1 MNRKTKDLILIYICF
16 ALFAASL
23 IIWGITLKSR
33 KDKMAQPQEV
43 IQEQQAEVPIVY
55 DRPMENPAAQV
66 EAIQQLPE
74 FPSGDEFAAAAS
86 FLNAYGYDA
95 MIEDLIPCMNYSEDN
110 FVEAYVGDATTNT
123 GYCFSGSLVICMNNY
138 LAPQNTPLR
147 TINQSGI
154 SWEDFKNY
162 INSGQ
167 PMIVWFTNDYNLPRF
182 TDITCNNY
190 YTMYENAHCVVV
202 YGIENG
208 IVAFADSLNENN
220 GGKVGIPED
229 EFRQIWE
236 ACGSQCI
243 GTFCVNR

>member
-16 ALFAASL
+16 ALFVAGL
-23 IIWGITLKSR
+23 LIWGTTLKSC
-33 KDKMAQPQEV
+33 KDQMTQPQETV
-43 IQEQQAEVPIVY
+43 QEQQAEIPIVY
-55 DRPMENPAAQV
+55 DRPMENQIAQV
-66 EAIQQLPE
+66 EAVQQLPE

-95 MIEDLIPCMNYSEDN
+95 TIEDLIPCMNYSEDN
-110 FVEAYVGDATTNT
+110 FIEAYVGDATTDT
-123 GYCFSGSLVICMNNY
+123 GYCFAGSLVICMNNY
-138 LAPQNTPLR
+138 LVPQKASFR
-147 TINQSGI
+147 TVNKSGI
-154 SWEDFKNY
+154 SWEEFKSY

-167 PMIVWFTNDYNLPRF
+167 PMIVWFTNDYTAPRF
-182 TDITCNNY
+182 TNITYNNY
-190 YTMYENAHCVVV
+190 FTMYENAHCVVV

-243 GTFCVNR
+243 GTYYVNR

>member
-1 MNRKTKDLILIYICF
+1 MKRKTKDLILIYICF
-16 ALFAASL
+16 ALFAVGL
-23 IIWGITLKSR
+23 VIWGITLKSC
-33 KDKMAQPQEV
+33 KDQMTQPQEV
-43 IQEQQAEVPIVY
+43 VQKQQAEVPIVY
-55 DRPMENPAAQV
+55 DRPMENPAARV

-95 MIEDLIPCMNYSEDN
+95 TIENLIPCMNYSEDN
-110 FVEAYVGDATTNT
+110 FIEAYVGDATTDT
-123 GYCFSGSLVICMNNY
+123 GYCFAGSLVICMNNY
-138 LAPQNTPLR
+138 LVPHKASVR
-147 TINQSGI
+147 TVNKSGI
-154 SWEDFKNY
+154 SWEGFKNY

-167 PMIVWFTNDYNLPRF
+167 PMIVWFTNDYNSPRF
-182 TDITCNNY
+182 TDITYNNY
-190 YTMYENAHCVVV
+190 FTMYENAHCEVV

-243 GTFCVNR
+243 GVYYPN

>member
-1 MNRKTKDLILIYICF
+1 MKRKTKDLILIYICF
-16 ALFAASL
+16 ALFAVGL
-23 IIWGITLKSR
+23 VIWGITLKSC
-33 KDKMAQPQEV
+33 KDQIAQPQEIV
-43 IQEQQAEVPIVY
+43 QEQQEKEVPIVY
-55 DRPMENPAAQV
+55 DRPMENLTARV

-74 FPSGDEFAAAAS
+74 YPSGDEFAAAAS

-95 MIEDLIPCMNYSEDN
+95 TIENLIPCMNYSEDN
-110 FVEAYVGDATTNT
+110 FIEAYVGDATTDT
-123 GYCFSGSLVICMNNY
+123 GYCFAGSLVICMNNY
-138 LAPQNTPLR
+138 LVQKNEYVLTV
-147 TINQSGI
+147 NKSGI
-154 SWEDFKNY
+154 SWEEFKNY

-167 PMIVWFTNDYNLPRF
+167 PMIVWFTNDYNSPRF
-182 TDITCNNY
+182 TDITYNNY
-190 YTMYENAHCVVV
+190 FTMYENAHCVVV

-243 GTFCVNR
+243 GVYYPN

>member
-1 MNRKTKDLILIYICF
+1 MKRKTKDLILIYICF
-16 ALFAASL
+16 ALFAVGL
-23 IIWGITLKSR
+23 VIWGITLKSC
-33 KDKMAQPQEV
+33 KYQMTQPQEV
-43 IQEQQAEVPIVY
+43 VQKQQAEVPIIY
-55 DRPMENPAAQV
+55 DRPMENPAARV
-66 EAIQQLPE
+66 EAVQQLPK

-95 MIEDLIPCMNYSEDN
+95 TIEDLIPCMNYSEDN
-110 FVEAYVGDATTNT
+110 FIEAYVGDATTDT
-123 GYCFSGSLVICMNNY
+123 GYCFAGSLVICMNNY
-138 LAPQNTPLR
+138 LVPQKASVR
-147 TINQSGI
+147 TVNKSGI
-154 SWEDFKNY
+154 SWEGFKNY

-167 PMIVWFTNDYNLPRF
+167 PMIVWFTNDYNSPCF
-182 TDITCNNY
+182 TDITYNNY
-190 YTMYENAHCVVV
+190 FTMCENAHCVVV

-243 GTFCVNR
+243 GVYYPN

>member
-1 MNRKTKDLILIYICF
+1 MERKTKDSIFIYVCSI
-16 ALFAASL
+16 LFAIVLA
-23 IIWGITLKSR
+23 IWSVTLKSC
-33 KDKMAQPQEV
+33 KDQMTQPQEV
-43 IQEQQAEVPIVY
+43 AQEQQAKVPIIY
-55 DRPMENPAAQV
+55 DRPTENPVAQV
-66 EAIQQLPE
+66 EAVQQLPE

-110 FVEAYVGDATTNT
+110 FVEAYVGDATTDT
-123 GYCFSGSLVICMNNY
+123 GYCFAGSLVICMNNY
-138 LAPQNTPLR
+138 LVPQKASVR
-147 TINQSGI
+147 TVNKSGI
-154 SWEDFKNY
+154 SWEEFKNY
-162 INSGQ
+162 INLGQ
-167 PMIVWFTNDYNLPRF
+167 PMIVWFTNDYNFPRF

-208 IVAFADSLNENN
+208 IVAFVDSLNEDND
-220 GGKVGIPED
+220 GKVGIPED

-243 GTFCVNR
+243 GTFSVNR